1 MFDFNLSLS
10 YVCLFIVALYGLALT
25 SAGKTSFFATINAH
39 ISIFTAWVVSF
50 ITATAKLA

>member
-1 MFDFNLSLS
+1 MYAVYRCALRTAPRVCRQNL
-10 YVCLFIVALYGLALT
+10 I
-25 SAGKTSFFATINAH
+25 FATINAH